1 MLMRKPCYLADAYE
15 KARIGDGRDT
25 TFNAQTCQEIFT
37 SVTKGLQDTPF
48 GARVRAAYGGAS
60 DSEIQRKLDR
70 KSPSDVGKWLKRGVW
85 PPTEVLLE
93 IARQTKTNLQWLVFG
108 EGEADL
114 DPLRF
119 LDEKVRRLVERLA
132 AADKTTVEKVIEVLI
147 TDGLV
152 RRGSY
157 LFALYPKLRGRELD
171 ELRLLFE
178 LIQEGAEESESQ
190 NARDRTG

>member
-15 KARIGDGRDT
+15 KARTGDGRHPTRIAKD
-25 TFNAQTCQEIFT
+25 CQRL
-37 SVTKGLQDTPF
+37 SLQSEKHE
-48 GARVRAAYGGAS
+48 GRAAFGERLRIAFKGAS
-60 DSEIQRKLDR
+60 NAEITRKLGL
-70 KSPSDVGKWLKRGVW
+70 KSQSVLTKWMAGTL
-85 PPTEVLLE
+85 PTGDALVN
-93 IARQTKTNLQWLVFG
+93 IARIAKVNIHWLLTG
-108 EGEADL
+108 EGEADV

-157 LFALYPKLRGRELD
+157 LFALYPKLRGHELD

-190 NARDRTG
+190 NAKDRTG